1 MVTILRNIIEMDKD
15 LDVLLSSY
23 DMHTAIISNL
33 NSMFV
38 KILGYECNL
47 YSKSVTSEDI

>member
-1 MVTILRNIIEMDKD
+1 MVTILKNIIEIDKA
-15 LDVLLSSY
+15 LDVILSSY

-38 KILGYECNL
+38 KILGYQCSL
-47 YSKSVTSEDI
+47 YTKSIASEDI

>member
-1 MVTILRNIIEMDKD
+1 MVTILKNIIEMDKD

-33 NSMFV
+33 NSTNLFV
-38 KILGYECNL
+38 TTNHAGPAEE
-47 YSKSVTSEDI
+47 TG

>member
-1 MVTILRNIIEMDKD
+1 MVTILKNIVEIDKD

-23 DMHTAIISNL
+23 DMYTAIISNL
-33 NSMFV
+33 NSIFV

-47 YSKSVTSEDI
+47 YAKSITSEDI